1 MKKNFGFDA
10 FQNKLK
16 LSAQALWMVFE
27 RGEGELEVE
36 SQGRLRISSFA
47 QETVAI
53 GQQAPRIGEYRLKL
67 GSTHRVF
74 SAGRTGSSNSTP
86 HFFSRLSFCVT
97 APRATRFFGG
107 R

>member
-10 FQNKLK
+10 FENKLK
-16 LSAQALWMVFE
+16 LSAQAPWTVFE

-53 GQQAPRIGEYRLKL
+53 GQQAPRIGDDRPKL
-67 GSTHRVF
+67 RSTQRVF
-74 SAGRTGSSNSTP
+74 SAGRTGFSSSTS
-86 HFFSRLSFCVT
+86 HFLFRDFSRISSLVLRGTTDGC
-97 APRATRFFGG
+97 
-107 R
+107 